1 MKQFHTIAVPHA
13 DILEGRLTMDIFA
26 ADLWE
31 VYNKRG
37 PAEYKDA
44 ELFFKKTFLTKGLDT
59 LMKVV
64 EKRIRGKGGD
74 SFIQLQTPFGGGKTH
89 ALIALY
95 HKSREWKSNMFVFV
109 GDKLSPSDTIIWE
122 EMERQLTGQ
131 VKELKGNVVPSGEK
145 IRKVLESKAPVILLF
160 DELIEYLIPSR
171 AMEIG
176 KTTFDSQVL
185 AFIKRLSEVV
195 SSIDKAIMLVTS
207 PSRTHYSSDDQ
218 NLLNLLS

>member
-1 MKQFHTIAVPHA
+1 MNPFHTIAVPHA

-74 SFIQLQTPFGGGKTH
+74 SVIQLQTP
-89 ALIALY
+89 LILPLCSLV
-95 HKSREWKSNMFVFV
+95 HN
-109 GDKLSPSDTIIWE
+109 GL
-122 EMERQLTGQ
+122 L
-131 VKELKGNVVPSGEK
+131 
-145 IRKVLESKAPVILLF
+145 VILLIFFF
-160 DELIEYLIPSR
+160 D
-171 AMEIG
+171 
-176 KTTFDSQVL
+176 
-185 AFIKRLSEVV
+185 
-195 SSIDKAIMLVTS
+195 
-207 PSRTHYSSDDQ
+207 
-218 NLLNLLS
+218 